1 MSDWLARLR
10 ALPARLAAAA
20 PPAAARPTTAPVAP
34 PAPAAPTTPAAD
46 GGVVVVTVLGL
57 EGEALEKVLDLVQ
70 AECRGLGRKPVL
82 VTDGFELTPFRRRRL
97 IVEQVPDAEAMG
109 VLAPDLPWTLYRE
122 RLFALLGRR
131 WRPTASVSFGRRPE
145 PACLAALEL
154 R

>member
-10 ALPARLAAAA
+10 ALPARLAAA
-20 PPAAARPTTAPVAP
+20 PAARP
-34 PAPAAPTTPAAD
+34 APASTGTGG

-57 EGEALEKVLDLVQ
+57 DGEALEKVLDLVQ
-70 AECRGLGRKPVL
+70 AECRALGRKPVL

-97 IVEQVPDAEAMG
+97 IVEQVPDAEAMA

-122 RLFALLGRR
+122 RLFGLLGRR
-131 WRPTASVSFGRRPE
+131 WRPTASVSFGRRPDA
-145 PACLAALEL
+145 ACLAALEL